1 MFLSIFASAADVAI
15 NPYDMS
21 IVLTNDWIGF
31 FINGNPISIN
41 GLRSLLRY
49 PPTSIILEI
58 CVFDKLLSAE
68 KLYAFIIIMAC
79 LILELFFGIYIYVVN

>member
-1 MFLSIFASAADVAI
+1 MVPKLRIFLSIFASAADVAI

-31 FINGNPISIN
+31 FINVKPTSIN
-41 GLRSLLRY
+41 GPRSLLRY

-58 CVFDKLLSAE
+58 CVFDKLLWAG
-68 KLYAFIIIMAC
+68 KL
-79 LILELFFGIYIYVVN
+79 